1 MEEPFALI
9 DRLRGA
15 AAVQARGQ
23 GLGQGLGAAE
33 RSGGMPP
40 LVPAQLHEI
49 HALLPEEAASG
60 AGLAVG
66 CLLAARAWPVLWLR
80 TEAAERQGGRLHGP
94 GLLAMGLD
102 PEELVVVV
110 VADDAALLRA
120 AADGARCPGLGSVV
134 AEGWGAMR
142 GLDLTASR
150 RLMLAAEASGVL
162 MILLRIGG
170 QVVPSAAATRWS
182 VAPAPSRAFAAEAPG
197 PPAYDLEL
205 LRRRGGP
212 AGARWR
218 VEWNRDTQSF
228 DPAPLSGARLP
239 LVADRAVAG
248 TPPAPVRGAG

>member
-15 AAVQARGQ
+15 AARSARGRS
-23 GLGQGLGAAE
+23 GEVAE
-33 RSGGMPP
+33 RTGSMPRLP
-40 LVPAQLHEI
+40 PAQLHEI
-49 HALLPEEAASG
+49 HALSPGEAASG
-60 AGLAVG
+60 AGLAIG
-66 CLLAARAWPVLWLR
+66 CVLAAQARPVLWLR

-102 PEELVVVV
+102 PDDLVVVV
-110 VADDAALLRA
+110 VADDSALLRA
-120 AADGARCPGLGSVV
+120 AADGARCPGLGSVI
-134 AEGWGAMR
+134 AEGWGAIR
-142 GLDLTASR
+142 GMDLTASR
-150 RLMLAAEASGVL
+150 RLMLAAEVSGVL
-162 MILLRIGG
+162 MILLRVGG

-182 VAPAPSRAFAAEAPG
+182 VAAAPSRALAADVPG
-197 PPAYDLEL
+197 APAYDLEL

>member
-9 DRLRGA
+9 DRLRRA
-15 AAVQARGQ
+15 AALVEQARDGEE
-23 GLGQGLGAAE
+23 GKGKGV
-33 RSGGMPP
+33 PP
-40 LVPAQLHEI
+40 RLARAQLHEV
-49 HALLPEEAASG
+49 HALSQESAASG
-60 AGLAVG
+60 AGFAIGCVLAG
-66 CLLAARAWPVLWLR
+66 AARPTLWLR

-94 GLLAMGLD
+94 GLIAMGLD
-102 PEELVVVV
+102 PAELVVVV

-120 AADGARCPGLGSVV
+120 AADGARCPGLGSVI

-150 RLMLAAEASGVL
+150 RLMLAAEASGVM
-162 MILLRIGG
+162 MILLRVGG

-182 VAPAPSRAFAAEAPG
+182 VAPAPSRALAADAPG
-197 PPAYDLEL
+197 APAYDLEL

-228 DPAPLSGARLP
+228 DPAPLSGPRLP

>member
-15 AAVQARGQ
+15 AALATHGRS
-23 GLGQGLGAAE
+23 ADEAE
-33 RSGGMPP
+33 RRGGMPR
-40 LVPAQLHEI
+40 LAPAQLHEI
-49 HALLPEEAASG
+49 HALSNEEAASG
-60 AGLAVG
+60 AGLAIG
-66 CLLAARAWPVLWLR
+66 CVLAAAARPVLWLR
-80 TEAAERQGGRLHGP
+80 TEATERQGGRLHGP

-102 PEELVVVV
+102 PQDLVVVV
-110 VADDAALLRA
+110 VEDDAGLLRA
-120 AADGARCPGLGSVV
+120 AADGARCPGLGTVI

-142 GLDLTASR
+142 GLDLTATR

-162 MILLRIGG
+162 MILLRVGG
-170 QVVPSAAATRWS
+170 QVVPSAAATRWA
-182 VAPAPSRAFAAEAPG
+182 VAAAPSRVLAAEAPG
-197 PPAYDLEL
+197 APAYDLEL

-239 LVADRAVAG
+239 LVADRTVAG
-248 TPPAPVRGAG
+248 TPPAPVRGAR

>member
-9 DRLRGA
+9 DRLRRATALVG
-15 AAVQARGQ
+15 QATAG
-23 GLGQGLGAAE
+23 
-33 RSGGMPP
+33 SMPGTADDLP
-40 LVPAQLHEI
+40 HLQRAQLHEI
-49 HALLPEEAASG
+49 HALSLAEAASA
-60 AGLAVG
+60 AGFAMG
-66 CLLAARAWPVLWLR
+66 CVLAAAARPLLWLR
-80 TEAAERQGGRLHGP
+80 TESAERDGGRLHGP

-102 PEELVVVV
+102 PAELVVVV

-120 AADGARCPGLGSVV
+120 TADGARCPGLGTVI

-142 GLDLTASR
+142 GYDLTASR

-162 MILLRIGG
+162 MILLRVGG
-170 QVVPSAAATRWS
+170 QAIPSAAASRWA
-182 VAPAPSRAFAAEAPG
+182 VAPAPSRALAADAPG
-197 PPAYDLEL
+197 SPAYDLEL

-212 AGARWR
+212 AGTRWR

-248 TPPAPVRGAG
+248 TPPASVRGTR

>member
-9 DRLRGA
+9 DRLRRA
-15 AAVQARGQ
+15 ACLATRMEEGERGTGDALTR
-23 GLGQGLGAAE
+23 GLA
-33 RSGGMPP
+33 
-40 LVPAQLHEI
+40 PAQLHEI
-49 HALLPEEAASG
+49 HALSQGEAASG
-60 AGLAVG
+60 AGFAIG
-66 CLLAARAWPVLWLR
+66 CVLAAGARPILWLR

-94 GLLAMGLD
+94 GLIAMGLD
-102 PEELVVVV
+102 PADLVVVV
-110 VADDAALLRA
+110 VGDDSALLRA
-120 AADGARCPGLGSVV
+120 AADGARCPGLGTVI

-162 MILLRIGG
+162 MLVLRVGG

-182 VAPAPSRAFAAEAPG
+182 VASAPSRALAAEAPG
-197 PPAYDLEL
+197 APAYDLEL

-248 TPPAPVRGAG
+248 PAPAPIRGAG

>member
-9 DRLRGA
+9 DRLRRA
-15 AAVQARGQ
+15 AALVADGTDGGVESGRGFE
-23 GLGQGLGAAE
+23 LRLAI
-33 RSGGMPP
+33 
-40 LVPAQLHEI
+40 AQLHEI
-49 HALLPEEAASG
+49 HALSLEEAASG
-60 AGLAVG
+60 AGLALGCALTVG
-66 CLLAARAWPVLWLR
+66 ARPILWLR

-94 GLLAMGLD
+94 GLVAMGLD
-102 PEELVVVV
+102 PADLVVVV

-120 AADGARCPGLGSVV
+120 AADGARCPGLGTVI

-162 MILLRIGG
+162 MLVLRVGG

-182 VAPAPSRAFAAEAPG
+182 VASAPSRALAADAPG
-197 PPAYDLEL
+197 APAYDLEL

-248 TPPAPVRGAG
+248 APPAPVRGAG

>member
-9 DRLRGA
+9 DRLRRA
-15 AAVQARGQ
+15 AALVAEGTDGGVESGRGFE
-23 GLGQGLGAAE
+23 LRLA
-33 RSGGMPP
+33 
-40 LVPAQLHEI
+40 VAQLHEI
-49 HALLPEEAASG
+49 HALSLEEAASG
-60 AGLAVG
+60 AGLALGCALTVG
-66 CLLAARAWPVLWLR
+66 ARPILWLR

-94 GLLAMGLD
+94 GLVAMGLD
-102 PEELVVVV
+102 PADLVVVV

-120 AADGARCPGLGSVV
+120 AADSARCPGLGTVI
-134 AEGWGAMR
+134 AEGWGVMR

-162 MILLRIGG
+162 MLVLRVGG

-182 VAPAPSRAFAAEAPG
+182 VASAPSRALG
-197 PPAYDLEL
+197 VPAYDLEL

-248 TPPAPVRGAG
+248 APPAPVRGAG

>member
-15 AAVQARGQ
+15 AAQAAR
-23 GLGQGLGAAE
+23 AAE
-33 RSGGMPP
+33 APGVGQDGAMPC
-40 LVPAQLHEI
+40 LDPARLHEI
-49 HALLPEEAASG
+49 HVFSPEEAASG
-60 AGLAVG
+60 AGLAIG
-66 CLLAARAWPVLWLR
+66 CVLAARTRPILWLR
-80 TEAAERQGGRLHGP
+80 TEVAERQGGRLHGP
-94 GLLAMGLD
+94 GLVAMGLD
-102 PEELVVVV
+102 PADLVVVV
-110 VADDAALLRA
+110 VADDSALLRA
-120 AADGARCPGLGSVV
+120 AADGARCPGLGTVI

-162 MILLRIGG
+162 MILLRVGG
-170 QVVPSAAATRWS
+170 QAVPSAAATRWS
-182 VAPAPSRAFAAEAPG
+182 VAPAPSRVLAADAPG
-197 PPAYDLEL
+197 APAYDLEL

-248 TPPAPVRGAG
+248 PAPAPVRGAG